1 MLKKDLQSK
10 SDVIV
15 KKIVGTDSKN
25 SEHLL
30 AFTNNQVNVPPYITS
45 IDISVSF
52 PTLYKAKQNLYSY
65 TYGSSGDSE
74 SFTKK
79 AGENISIPKR
89 GYSDKVLK
97 IQSAGS
103 KDTVSN

>member
-1 MLKKDLQSK
+1 MLLLKVLLVQIQKKQN
-10 SDVIV
+10 I
-15 KKIVGTDSKN
+15 I
-25 SEHLL
+25 
-30 AFTNNQVNVPPYITS
+30 AIYNNKVTVPSYITS

-65 TYGSSGDSE
+65 SYGSSNESE

-97 IQSAGS
+97 IQSAG
-103 KDTVSN
+103 